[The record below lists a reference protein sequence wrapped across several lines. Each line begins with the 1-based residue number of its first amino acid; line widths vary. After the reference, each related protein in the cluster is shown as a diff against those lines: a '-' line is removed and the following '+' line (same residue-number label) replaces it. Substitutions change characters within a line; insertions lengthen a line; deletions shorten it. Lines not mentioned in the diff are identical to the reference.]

1 MYDYRTIEQPAQIE
15 MKEKS
20 SKFIAFAFPV
30 ETDVSVKKLIDE
42 LWELHPK
49 ATHICYAYRLGMDKN
64 FYRANDDGEPS
75 GSAGKP
81 ILGQIDSKSVTNIL
95 VAVVRYFG
103 GTKLGIPGLIESYKE
118 AAKSVLDKSMIVV
131 KKEMVTY
138 SILLDIEDYNEVMH
152 VLKKIKVA
160 VMQQTFTENCL
171 LKIQVEKEREMM
183 LIDSIHQLYQINLK
197 LEKVG

>member
-1 MYDYRTIEQPAQIE
+1 LYAYRTIEQPATIE

-30 ETDVSVKKLIDE
+30 ESEMSVKKWIDE

-49 ATHICYAYRLGMDKN
+49 ATHICYAYRLGIDKN
-64 FYRANDDGEPS
+64 QYRANDDGEPS

-118 AAKSVLDKSMIVV
+118 AAKMVLAQSVIVE
-131 KKEMVTY
+131 KEEMVSY
-138 SILLDIEDYNEVMH
+138 RLLLDIEQYNEVMNA
-152 VLKKIKVA
+152 LKKIKVM
-160 VMQQTFTENCL
+160 VKQQAFTDKCVL
-171 LKIQVEKEREMM
+171 QIDMEKARETMV
-183 LIDSIHQLYQINLK
+183 LDNLHQLYQVNLK
-197 LEKVG
+197 IEKEG

>member
-1 MYDYRTIEQPAQIE
+1 LYAYRTIEQPATIE

-30 ETDVSVKKLIDE
+30 ESEMSVKKWIDE

-49 ATHICYAYRLGMDKN
+49 ATHICYAYRLGIDKN
-64 FYRANDDGEPS
+64 QYRANDDGEPS

-118 AAKSVLDKSMIVV
+118 AAKMVLAQSVIIEKE
-131 KKEMVTY
+131 EMVSY
-138 SILLDIEDYNEVMH
+138 RLLLDIEQYNEVMNA
-152 VLKKIKVA
+152 LKKIKVM
-160 VMQQTFTENCL
+160 VRQQTFTDKCVL
-171 LKIQVEKEREMM
+171 QIDMEKARETMV
-183 LIDSIHQLYQINLK
+183 LDSLHQLYQVNLK
-197 LEKVG
+197 IEKEG

>member
-1 MYDYRTIEQPAQIE
+1 MYAYRTIEQPATIE

-30 ETDVSVKKLIDE
+30 DAEMSVKKWIDE

-49 ATHICYAYRLGMDKN
+49 ATHICYAYRLGIDKN
-64 FYRANDDGEPS
+64 QYRANDDGEPS

-118 AAKSVLDKSMIVV
+118 AAKMVLAQSVIVE
-131 KKEMVTY
+131 KEEMVSY
-138 SILLDIEDYNEVMH
+138 RLHLDIEQYNEVMNA
-152 VLKKIKVA
+152 LKKIKVM
-160 VMQQTFTENCL
+160 VRQQTFTDKCVL
-171 LKIQVEKEREMM
+171 QIDMEKARETMV
-183 LIDSIHQLYQINLK
+183 LDSLHQLYQVNLK
-197 LEKVG
+197 IEKEG

>member
-1 MYDYRTIEQPAQIE
+1 

-30 ETDVSVKKLIDE
+30 DAEISVKKWIDE

-49 ATHICYAYRLGMDKN
+49 ATHICYAYRLGIDKN
-64 FYRANDDGEPS
+64 QYRANDDGEPS

-118 AAKSVLDKSMIVV
+118 AAKMVLAQSVIVE
-131 KKEMVTY
+131 KEEMVSY
-138 SILLDIEDYNEVMH
+138 RLLLDIEQYNEVMNA
-152 VLKKIKVA
+152 LKKIKVM
-160 VMQQTFTENCL
+160 VRQQTFTDKCVL
-171 LKIQVEKEREMM
+171 QIDMEKARETMV
-183 LIDSIHQLYQINLK
+183 LDSLHQLYQVNLK
-197 LEKVG
+197 IEKEG

>member
-1 MYDYRTIEQPAQIE
+1 MYAYRTIEQPATIE

-30 ETDVSVKKLIDE
+30 ESEMSVKKWIDE

-49 ATHICYAYRLGMDKN
+49 ATHICYAYRLGIDKN
-64 FYRANDDGEPS
+64 QYRANDDGEPS

-118 AAKSVLDKSMIVV
+118 AAKMVLAQSVIIEKE
-131 KKEMVTY
+131 EMVSY
-138 SILLDIEDYNEVMH
+138 RLLLDIEQYNEVMNA
-152 VLKKIKVA
+152 LKKIKVM
-160 VMQQTFTENCL
+160 VRQQTFTDKCVL
-171 LKIQVEKEREMM
+171 QIDMEKARETMV
-183 LIDSIHQLYQINLK
+183 LDSLHQLYQVNLK
-197 LEKVG
+197 IEKEG

>member
-1 MYDYRTIEQPAQIE
+1 MYAYRTIEQPATIE

-30 ETDVSVKKLIDE
+30 DAEMSVKKWIDE

-49 ATHICYAYRLGMDKN
+49 ATHICYAYRLGIDKN
-64 FYRANDDGEPS
+64 QYRANDDGEPS

-118 AAKSVLDKSMIVV
+118 AAKMVLAQSVIVE
-131 KKEMVTY
+131 KEEMVSY
-138 SILLDIEDYNEVMH
+138 RLLLDIEQYNEVMNA
-152 VLKKIKVA
+152 LKKIKVM
-160 VMQQTFTENCL
+160 VRQQTFTDKCVL
-171 LKIQVEKEREMM
+171 QIDMEKARETMV
-183 LIDSIHQLYQINLK
+183 LDSLHQLYQVNLK
-197 LEKVG
+197 IEKEG

>member
-1 MYDYRTIEQPAQIE
+1 MYAYRTIEQPATIE

-30 ETDVSVKKLIDE
+30 ESEISVKKWIDE

-49 ATHICYAYRLGMDKN
+49 ATHICYAYRLGIDKN
-64 FYRANDDGEPS
+64 QYRANDDGEPS

-118 AAKSVLDKSMIVV
+118 AAKMVLAQSVIVE
-131 KKEMVTY
+131 KEEMVSY
-138 SILLDIEDYNEVMH
+138 RLLLDIEQYNEVMNA
-152 VLKKIKVA
+152 LKKIKVM
-160 VMQQTFTENCL
+160 VRQQTFTDKCVL
-171 LKIQVEKEREMM
+171 QIDMEKARETMV
-183 LIDSIHQLYQINLK
+183 LDSLHQLYQVNLK
-197 LEKVG
+197 IEKEG

>member
-197 LEKVG
+197 LEKEG

>member
-1 MYDYRTIEQPAQIE
+1 MYAYRTIEQPAEIE

-30 ETDVSVKKLIDE
+30 ESEVSVKKWIDE

-64 FYRANDDGEPS
+64 LYRANDDGEPS

-118 AAKSVLDKSMIVV
+118 AAKMVLEKSIIVV
-131 KKEMVTY
+131 REEMVSY
-138 SILLDIEDYNEVMH
+138 RLRLDIEHYNEVMNA
-152 VLKKIKVA
+152 LKKIKVT
-160 VMQQTFTENCL
+160 VMQQTFTDNCL
-171 LKIQVEKEREMM
+171 LMVEIEKAREMM
-183 LIDSIHQLYQINLK
+183 LLDSLQQLYQVNLK
-197 LEKVG
+197 IEKEA

>member
-1 MYDYRTIEQPAQIE
+1 LYAYRTIEQPATIE

-30 ETDVSVKKLIDE
+30 DAEISVKKWIDE

-49 ATHICYAYRLGMDKN
+49 ATHICYAYRLGIDKN
-64 FYRANDDGEPS
+64 QYRANDDGEPS

-118 AAKSVLDKSMIVV
+118 AAKMVLAQSVIVE
-131 KKEMVTY
+131 KEEMVSY
-138 SILLDIEDYNEVMH
+138 RLLLDIEQYNEVMNA
-152 VLKKIKVA
+152 LKKIKVM
-160 VMQQTFTENCL
+160 VMQQTFTDKCVL
-171 LKIQVEKEREMM
+171 QIDMEKARETMV
-183 LIDSIHQLYQINLK
+183 LDSLHQLYQVNLK
-197 LEKVG
+197 IEKEG

>member
-1 MYDYRTIEQPAQIE
+1 LYAYRTIEQPATIE

-30 ETDVSVKKLIDE
+30 DAEMSVKKWIDE

-49 ATHICYAYRLGMDKN
+49 ATHICYAYRLGIDKN
-64 FYRANDDGEPS
+64 QYRANDDGEPS

-118 AAKSVLDKSMIVV
+118 AAKMVLAQSVIVE
-131 KKEMVTY
+131 KEEMVSY
-138 SILLDIEDYNEVMH
+138 RLHLDIEQYNEVMNA
-152 VLKKIKVA
+152 LKKIKVM
-160 VMQQTFTENCL
+160 VRQQTFTDKCVL
-171 LKIQVEKEREMM
+171 QIDMEKARETMV
-183 LIDSIHQLYQINLK
+183 LDSLHQLYQVNLK
-197 LEKVG
+197 IEKEG

>member
-1 MYDYRTIEQPAQIE
+1 MYAYRTIEQPATIE

-30 ETDVSVKKLIDE
+30 ESEMSVKKWIDE

-49 ATHICYAYRLGMDKN
+49 ATHICYAYRLGIDKN
-64 FYRANDDGEPS
+64 QYRANDDGEPS

-118 AAKSVLDKSMIVV
+118 AAKMVLAQSVIVE
-131 KKEMVTY
+131 KEEMVSY
-138 SILLDIEDYNEVMH
+138 RLLLDIEQYNEVMNA
-152 VLKKIKVA
+152 LKKIKVM
-160 VMQQTFTENCL
+160 VRQQTFTDKCVL
-171 LKIQVEKEREMM
+171 QIDMEKARETMV
-183 LIDSIHQLYQINLK
+183 LDSLHQLYQVNLK
-197 LEKVG
+197 IEKEG

>member
-1 MYDYRTIEQPAQIE
+1 LYAYRTIEQPATIE

-30 ETDVSVKKLIDE
+30 DAEMSVKKWIDE

-49 ATHICYAYRLGMDKN
+49 ATHICYAYRLGIDKN
-64 FYRANDDGEPS
+64 QYRANDDGEPS

-118 AAKSVLDKSMIVV
+118 AAKMVLAQSVIVE
-131 KKEMVTY
+131 KEEMVSY
-138 SILLDIEDYNEVMH
+138 RLLLDIEQYNEVMNA
-152 VLKKIKVA
+152 LKKIKVM
-160 VMQQTFTENCL
+160 VRQQTFTDKCVL
-171 LKIQVEKEREMM
+171 QIDMEKARETMV
-183 LIDSIHQLYQINLK
+183 LDSLHQLYQVNLK
-197 LEKVG
+197 IEKEG